1 MKRLERFLTVRLAL
15 AVTKYLAV
23 LLANYDSMIAGPEM
37 TLLIYL
43 YLSLQRQRSNS
54 HIRIDE
60 PRDRGAFSNIA
71 ERIDAVKVEFFS
83 FKINIQH
90 IQLPV
95 L

>member
-23 LLANYDSMIAGPEM
+23 LLANYDSMTAGPEM

-43 YLSLQRQRSNS
+43 YLSLQRQRNNL

-71 ERIDAVKVEFFS
+71 EGIDSVKVVFFS